1 MIIYI
6 LKIIIID
13 ILIIV
18 YYIYFLMSNFK
29 INILEILYCELSDI
43 QVKNSIKYI
52 VKKIIYNDNYFYLYK
67 NNINFISELCYIIIE
82 SFCLRYLNASFGN
95 YIFNIVQIDL
105 NSKELISKNKIKL
118 FIFMIIRIIIS
129 YIKNYL
135 LKKNFNPFLFKI
147 PNIIYKFIYL
157 LNKNFPYSNIINN
170 IFGIISVRKYKENN
184 SIIKIIFFILYLILK
199 YSNSTF
205 EDKKIYFNIPPPE
218 NNCPNNL
225 KGKCFICKKPFLN
238 PVVMKCCG
246 YIFCSNC
253 IYNNNSLNKK
263 CISCKNP
270 ILKNSIIKL
279 YP

>member
-1 MIIYI
+1 
-6 LKIIIID
+6 
-13 ILIIV
+13 
-18 YYIYFLMSNFK
+18 MSNLK

-43 QVKNSIKYI
+43 QIKNSIKYI
-52 VKKIIYNDNYFYLYK
+52 VKKIINNDKYFNLYK
-67 NNINFISELCYIIIE
+67 NNINFISEFCYIIID
-82 SFCLRYLNASFGN
+82 SFCLRYLNSTFGN
-95 YIFNIVQIDL
+95 YIFNLVQVDS
-105 NSKELISKNKIKL
+105 NTKELISNNKIKL

-135 LKKNFNPFLFKI
+135 LKNNFNLFLFKI
-147 PNIIYKFIYL
+147 PDIIYKFIYL
-157 LNKNFPYSNIINN
+157 INNNFPYTNVINSII
-170 IFGIISVRKYKENN
+170 GIITVRKGKENN

-199 YSNSTF
+199 YSNSSF
-205 EDKKIYFNIPPPE
+205 ENKNLFINIPPPE
-218 NNCPNNL
+218 NNCPINL
-225 KGKCFICKKPFLN
+225 KGKCLICKKPFLN

-253 IYNNNSLNKK
+253 INKNQLNKT